1 MASIVQ
7 TYGLDGFDID
17 YESTDVQPKDMLALT
32 QQLTKSLS
40 KVTPKREM
48 ILTITP
54 AQTSG
59 LDKSVLQA
67 FTYTMPQTYHH
78 GGNGTT
84 ATWYKQQ
91 LGSFDRIVYGLNSE
105 GYIGESDD
113 PKKFAAEARANH
125 AAGIFARRLDNDS
138 VNRQTTCPTFATG
151 IEMWKL
157 MNSAGDVT
165 ALAS

>member
-1 MASIVQ
+1 VASIVQ

-67 FTYTMPQTYHH
+67 FTYTMPQT
-78 GGNGTT
+78 NTTVATAQPRPGTNSNLAPLTGSST
-84 ATWYKQQ
+84 A
-91 LGSFDRIVYGLNSE
+91 
-105 GYIGESDD
+105 
-113 PKKFAAEARANH
+113 
-125 AAGIFARRLDNDS
+125 
-138 VNRQTTCPTFATG
+138 
-151 IEMWKL
+151 
-157 MNSAGDVT
+157 
-165 ALAS
+165 